1 LYSRIRYG
9 LEDGQ
14 GKSDELD
21 VLDVD
26 VDVDEPLKEVSNAI
40 DDLVA
45 VVSSFIETASLIF
58 LCIAVPAF
66 LSLLQMPCI
75 QLEEKFTPKPSEKL
89 NVVGW
94 YSASN

>member
-26 VDVDEPLKEVSNAI
+26 VDVDLDV
-40 DDLVA
+40 DVDVDLA
-45 VVSSFIETASLIF
+45 LPIFIT
-58 LCIAVPAF
+58 
-66 LSLLQMPCI
+66 
-75 QLEEKFTPKPSEKL
+75 
-89 NVVGW
+89 
-94 YSASN
+94 